1 MSTMLARPPEAR
13 LTARPS
19 GPLRGT
25 VDVPGDKSISHRA
38 LILGGLARGTTRIS
52 GLLESD
58 DVLRTA
64 EAVRAFGATVER
76 TSSGCWTVEGCEW
89 RSPAGPIDCG
99 NSGTGAR
106 LRFCSDPGYTSE
118 PRV

>member
-38 LILGGLARGTTRIS
+38 LIRVVPRCGRW
-52 GLLESD
+52 
-58 DVLRTA
+58 V
-64 EAVRAFGATVER
+64 
-76 TSSGCWTVEGCEW
+76 W
-89 RSPAGPIDCG
+89 RPKAAPFLSA
-99 NSGTGAR
+99 
-106 LRFCSDPGYTSE
+106 
-118 PRV
+118 